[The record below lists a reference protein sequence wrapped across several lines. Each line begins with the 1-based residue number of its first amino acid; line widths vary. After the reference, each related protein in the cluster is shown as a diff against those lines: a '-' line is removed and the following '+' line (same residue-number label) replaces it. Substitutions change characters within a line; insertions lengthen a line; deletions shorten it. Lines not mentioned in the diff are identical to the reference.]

1 LRQRRKLRV
10 TKLRERKPR
19 ANHHRK
25 SHRKSKRKSKKEKEG
40 RNREEKNKFNPC
52 KLLQVAGTQCGKG
65 ASQHKQK
72 GPYQVPRHPHIHP
85 LHEHSFFQGSGTI

>member
-1 LRQRRKLRV
+1 MRQRRKLRV
-10 TKLRERKPR
+10 RKLRERKPR

-25 SHRKSKRKSKKEKEG
+25 SHRKSKKEKEG
-40 RNREEKNKFNPC
+40 RNREKKNKFNPW

-72 GPYQVPRHPHIHP
+72 GPYQVPRNPHFHP
-85 LHEHSFFQGSGTI
+85 LHEHSFFQGSDTI